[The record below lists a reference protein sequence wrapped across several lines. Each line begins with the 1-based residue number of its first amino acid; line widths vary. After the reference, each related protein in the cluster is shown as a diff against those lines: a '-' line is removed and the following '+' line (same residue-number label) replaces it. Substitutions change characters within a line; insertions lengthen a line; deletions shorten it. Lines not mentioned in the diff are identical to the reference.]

1 MLVCVGSETA
11 DICSAARWIAHRKAF
26 VVTSR
31 YPEHYPPNSQCVC
44 SFVTRRNQRL
54 LVRVVADS
62 VLQWTPSCQSDVLI
76 VYDGAELTMARC
88 GHLPLGLNVTS
99 HTHAILVAFRSD
111 HQRQYKGFWLAV
123 EGHCFIITLAVGTC
137 SDSAVEKSR
146 SRSHTAQRFIMA
158 CISIMDCKQW
168 CNCYIRQGRQVLPD
182 TKLHAGGVPWV
193 SGKLSFKNKWPK
205 VGCCDFLCCEFLL
218 ILMR

>member
-11 DICSAARWIAHRKAF
+11 DICSAARWVAHRKAF
-26 VVTSR
+26 IVTSR

-62 VLQWTPSCQSDVLI
+62 VLQWTPNCQSDILV

-99 HTHAILVAFRSD
+99 HTHAVLVAFRTD
-111 HQRQYKGFWLAV
+111 HHRQYKGFWLAV
-123 EGHCFIITLAVGTC
+123 EGHCFVITLRVGTC
-137 SDSAVEKSR
+137 RGSAVERSR
-146 SRSHTAQRFIMA
+146 SRGTHCSKIH
-158 CISIMDCKQW
+158 
-168 CNCYIRQGRQVLPD
+168 NG
-182 TKLHAGGVPWV
+182 LHLDRGFETVA
-193 SGKLSFKNKWPK
+193 
-205 VGCCDFLCCEFLL
+205 
-218 ILMR
+218 